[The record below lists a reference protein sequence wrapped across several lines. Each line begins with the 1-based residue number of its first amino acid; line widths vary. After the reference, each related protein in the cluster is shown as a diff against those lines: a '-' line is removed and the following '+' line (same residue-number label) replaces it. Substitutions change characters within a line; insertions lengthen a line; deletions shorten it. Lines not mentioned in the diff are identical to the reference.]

1 MTHKMLLHMN
11 QGNCKSDFRV
21 VKDGGAG
28 GGEEAGEAAGD
39 RNICLVIF

>member
-1 MTHKMLLHMN
+1 MN

-21 VKDGGAG
+21 VKDGSAG

-39 RNICLVIF
+39 KKQEFSSNEIEV